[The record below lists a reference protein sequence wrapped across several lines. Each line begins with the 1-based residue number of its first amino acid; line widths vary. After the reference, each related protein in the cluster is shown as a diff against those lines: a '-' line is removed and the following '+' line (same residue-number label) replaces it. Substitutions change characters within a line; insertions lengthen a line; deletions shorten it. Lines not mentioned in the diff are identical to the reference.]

1 VNDANRAVAH
11 CPVCGAEYRAGFEV
25 CADDGTPLE
34 RGPAPERARSARTDP
49 IEPEIP
55 RFPSDDP
62 ATELGRWPP
71 VEADLLVAKLR
82 SQGVDAFDESQ
93 FPGFPVGWH
102 GVTELFLCR
111 VWVKRSEVRRAQE
124 IVRRT
129 LAGED
134 AI

>member
-1 VNDANRAVAH
+1 VVDANRAAAH
-11 CPVCGAEYRAGFEV
+11 CPVCGAEYRTGFDV
-25 CADDGTPLE
+25 CADDRVRLE
-34 RGPAPERARSARTDP
+34 PGPAPSRPGPEEADPVERDVPGFAA
-49 IEPEIP
+49 
-55 RFPSDDP
+55 DDP

-82 SQGVDAFDESQ
+82 SQGVDACDEGPFAGS
-93 FPGFPVGWH
+93 PVGWI

-111 VWVKRSEVRRAQE
+111 VWVKRSDVQRARGIVRRA
-124 IVRRT
+124 